1 MTSPGPGGGDIVWR
15 PSADIV
21 ENSTL
26 TAFLRANRLADF
38 EALLMNTGKLVE
50 AAAAGVPD
58 ALKGE
63 TVICACVPKSDVVAD
78 EHLAAHLCD
87 SVVKGLG
94 AAFRPRQVFF
104 VSDLPKTRNMKVMRR
119 VVRALYEGKDPGDL
133 AALVNP
139 EAVAELRDRMA
150 AIHGRT

>member
-1 MTSPGPGGGDIVWR
+1 M
-15 PSADIV
+15 A
-21 ENSTL
+21 STARKKL
-26 TAFLRANRLADF
+26 IIEARVNEYMMRDANPNVPWTPDEIA
-38 EALLMNTGKLVE
+38 E

-58 ALKGE
+58 PLKGE
-63 TVICACVPKSDVVAD
+63 TLICACVPKPDVVAD
-78 EHLAAHLCD
+78 EHLAAHLRD

-94 AAFRPRQVFF
+94 AAFRPRQVIF

-119 VVRALYEGKDPGDL
+119 VVRAVYEGKDPGDL

-150 AIHGRT
+150 AIRGRAGRA